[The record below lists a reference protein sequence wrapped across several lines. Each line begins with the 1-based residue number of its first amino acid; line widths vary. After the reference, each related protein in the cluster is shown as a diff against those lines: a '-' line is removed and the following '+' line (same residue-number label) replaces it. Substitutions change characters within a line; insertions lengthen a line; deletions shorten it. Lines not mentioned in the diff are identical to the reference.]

1 MRTTQIGE
9 YRHGKEGGGQGSREQ
24 RGEHSADLVWTGEG
38 SDKNPFLRKLGIR
51 TRKNKL
57 PFCSICFVSRP
68 FFKSKVLQYLS
79 GK

>member
-1 MRTTQIGE
+1 MERKVE
-9 YRHGKEGGGQGSREQ
+9 VREVES
-24 RGEHSADLVWTGEG
+24 RGESTQQTLFGQVREV
-38 SDKNPFLRKLGIR
+38 SDKNPFLRKLAIR

-57 PFCSICFVSRP
+57 PFCSVCLVSRP